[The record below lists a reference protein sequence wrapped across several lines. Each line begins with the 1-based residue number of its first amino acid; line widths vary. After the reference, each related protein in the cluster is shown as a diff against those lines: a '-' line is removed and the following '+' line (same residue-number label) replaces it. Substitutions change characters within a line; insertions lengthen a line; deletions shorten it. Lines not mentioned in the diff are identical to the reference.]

1 MQKGTEL
8 KKTWLYED
16 LWVVPCGLSPQE
28 GEKMLVGQ
36 LEKTACDIYGTS
48 ANRQRG
54 RYHDST
60 YGKDNDEVNNDE
72 DNDEKIKMTLK
83 EEAHLSQGSST

>member
-1 MQKGTEL
+1 
-8 KKTWLYED
+8 
-16 LWVVPCGLSPQE
+16 
-28 GEKMLVGQ
+28 MLVGQ

-60 YGKDNDEVNNDE
+60 YGKDNDEVHSKGRGMVPTPLSVGRSSVNV
-72 DNDEKIKMTLK
+72 TCSLLK
-83 EEAHLSQGSST
+83 LPHQHLFSFLWT

>member
-1 MQKGTEL
+1 M
-8 KKTWLYED
+8 
-16 LWVVPCGLSPQE
+16 
-28 GEKMLVGQ
+28 MVGQ

-60 YGKDNDEVNNDE
+60 YGKDNDEVHS
-72 DNDEKIKMTLK
+72 KGRGTSKL
-83 EEAHLSQGSST
+83 G